1 MKKTIMPMPV
11 HSIAKTFL
19 SLSNIQAHLMY
30 LGKNIEAVD
39 SLKKTGENIYKKN
52 IEESRTKQTSI
63 TIFPVNQLK
72 VSKSREQFL
81 KSSIFQ
87 NLTQE
92 I

>member
-30 LGKNIEAVD
+30 LGENIEAVD
-39 SLKKTGENIYKKN
+39 SLKKTGENIY

-63 TIFPVNQLK
+63 TIFPVNQLE
-72 VSKSREQFL
+72 SNF
-81 KSSIFQ
+81 
-87 NLTQE
+87 
-92 I
+92 

>member
-39 SLKKTGENIYKKN
+39 SLKKTGENFYKK
-52 IEESRTKQTSI
+52 T
-63 TIFPVNQLK
+63 
-72 VSKSREQFL
+72 
-81 KSSIFQ
+81 
-87 NLTQE
+87 
-92 I
+92 